1 MHLRP
6 LLWLLLVVGAFGA
19 STIGAS
25 AQNKLYLPSIK
36 YTSTGVTVFNQVCY
50 QPDGIQFWVN
60 NVKWVKDVD
69 YFEGFCAYGICKISF
84 DFGKLKPG
92 DTFEVRDACGSVAA
106 SRTVEDDYV
115 YIEVPNGNSYSGNG
129 IGSTDESAPYDRLSN
144 PISVGKC
151 EAININAHG
160 LHKYNILIG
169 TSSFGTTYTSGKFLI
184 NGSPLNSGIVGAD
197 LQGSNNPISYTINGN
212 GSITYNGT
220 VAFYSNS
227 NFSGRS
233 PFSLEY
239 QHNGVL
245 PFDIQEIAL
254 GAIGFRMW
262 DNNTITI
269 KEYTYNGTIENTE
282 SGNFS
287 ASTFK
292 ITFDGANFK
301 FYIDNVLK
309 KTVARSV
316 VYTSS
321 SGNLSNG
328 GVLPYG
334 TGITWQPSN
343 SGSQWVGVIV
353 DGVLKTRQ
361 QFNVVDDMSIAESV
375 VNVACNGGSTGSI
388 TANVNGGKSP
398 FLYAINGGA
407 FQNSNFFG
415 GLNAGNYNI
424 KVRDAS
430 GCETTKN
437 INVYE
442 NAALNF
448 SLATKNNA
456 NCVGENNG
464 SITLNGSGGIGTL
477 QYGINNT
484 NYQTSNTFSNLGA
497 GPYTFWVKDAA
508 GCTKNLNESIGIN
521 STLSATLTSQD
532 VSCFGGNTG
541 SITIISAGVPS
552 GTVQYSIDGTNFVA
566 SNVFTG
572 LSANTYTVKVKD
584 NLCTVNVASQIITQ
598 PSDLSINPDIK
609 NINCYGGADGQITL
623 NTTGGTPAYQ
633 FSKDGTIYVS
643 SNIFTNLGVNNY
655 KFWVKDA
662 NGCIKESTILS
673 ITQPNALELSIDT
686 KVDVLC
692 NGANTG
698 VVKLKANGGTKA
710 YQFSKDGS
718 TFQSDSSFTALVAGD
733 YTFTLK
739 DAKGCTQTTNTS
751 ILQPTAIVISSPVIT
766 NLSCHGDNSGQIVVS
781 ATGGVGPYTFS
792 KDNTTYQ
799 NSGTFSA
806 LAANA
811 YTIYA
816 QDNQACKVSIN
827 TTVSEPSLVSAVI
840 TITNNLCNADQTGQ
854 IVAVGSGGTPSY
866 QYSRDGI
873 NFVSTGTFSALTAG
887 SYTIQTKDSRGC
899 LNSQTVKVNEP
910 TVLTATPSITKH
922 VTCFGGND
930 GSINVLAG
938 GGTSPYTYSANGTA
952 YQSGANFSFAI
963 GTYSFWVKDANGCIK
978 TTGSL
983 TLTQP
988 TDILPSVSGKTDVSC
1003 LGGNNGTATIAATGG
1018 IAPYTF
1024 SKDGS
1029 NFQTS
1034 GTFDGFAAGT
1044 AVFTVKD
1051 NVGCTKPISIDILQP
1066 AQALQVSISSQSNL
1080 TCYQN
1085 NSGSIQAVMSGGTA
1099 PYQFSKDNNNFQTS
1113 GTFTTLS
1120 AGNYTIYGKD
1130 ANSCQTSISLNLSE
1144 PSDINIS
1151 ILQKQ
1156 DVDCASY
1163 ATGFFKV
1170 GASGGT
1176 GAFTYSLSGT
1186 DFNGNGLATAANG
1199 SGYFD
1204 NLKIGNYVVN
1214 YRDQNSCSK
1223 DFPVTII
1230 AKSSPIRFDI
1240 AKTLPTDCVTEN
1252 GSIVVN
1258 NVRGGQGNYVYRIS
1272 NQTSASGNNSFTNL
1286 PNGSYY
1292 VTVTDNLC
1300 AYTEAVNLELPNS
1313 IKATYTI
1320 NPINCQIPTAN
1331 LSIDNI
1337 TGGNGNYNLAING
1350 SNFSGNRT
1358 FNNLSPNTYAITIQ
1372 DSPLSCKSVVSVEIK
1387 EQNRADLKVSALGNI
1402 SCFGGNNGFINAF
1415 GDNNMGP
1422 FTYAI
1427 NNGGFSSNA
1436 NFGSLSAGTYKIS
1449 AQTRIG
1455 CLDSIRVTLSQPSLL
1470 QSNITLQSNLCNG
1483 DQTGKISIVGT
1494 GGVSPYQ
1501 YSLDGTNY
1509 QSGNDFTNL
1518 SAGNYTVTVKDNNGC
1533 SFTQNPILSQPTL
1546 VTTASSV
1553 LQEVSCFAGSD
1564 GKGQVIASGGTLPYT
1579 FSIDGTN
1586 FVSSNV
1592 FDGLKANTYQFW
1604 VKDANGCTKT
1614 STVITVTQPTLLVP
1628 SVVAF
1633 SNTLC
1638 NGSSDGTI
1646 TLAATGGTSP
1656 YQYSKD
1662 NSTYQNAVL
1671 LTAFPAGNFTVYVK
1685 DSKGCVKTIEQ
1696 SIDQPAPLSLNLV
1709 SKSDLTCFE
1718 NQTGKLEVG
1727 INGGTQP
1734 YRYSLDNTTFQ
1745 SSPIFTNLKAG
1756 TYQVTGKD
1764 VNNCTFLL
1772 STSLSEPELLKAS
1785 FTVKTNDCYGD
1796 QTGKINTFASG
1807 GTQPYEYNLNQQAF
1821 QTGTEFNQLF
1831 AGNYQM
1837 TVRDKN
1843 ACIYTQN
1850 VEVKQPDE
1858 LKLFPINQ
1866 DLIRC
1871 FGEANGSILINTTGG
1886 TPNFIYSLDDKI
1898 YEDKPLFQSLK
1909 VGTYQIY
1916 VKDANQCFKKTE
1928 ITLKEPDK
1936 LLMSL
1941 VKQANPLCAG
1951 EANGIIEVK
1960 AVGGNGGYT
1969 FIRDNVDS
1977 TKTGLFEKLS
1987 QAEYTFK
1994 VLDAKQCEDTI
2005 KSVVLKWPTAL
2016 RATEEKVVTPA
2027 CVGDANG
2034 AITISMKGG
2043 TPPYKTQLN
2052 EVLSMVNPS
2061 TIDAFVFDNLTSG
2074 TYSIRLQDANGC
2086 QLQTSVKV
2094 PVPAQLNAIDFS
2106 SYLPE
2111 KVCKGQQL
2119 ILNANNPNQTVQWYF
2134 NGTAIPLKELAL
2146 QENMQLSQDHQSL
2159 TTSVAGKYS
2168 VSVKNASGC
2177 EVKAAYELV
2186 NNDKALDAD
2195 FLLPVQVF
2203 VGDEVVAMDI
2213 TKPIPDKVIWTLPA
2227 EADKMEE
2234 NIKRIKF
2241 AFVNDGKYVVQMQ
2254 AFLGDC
2260 IALVKHDIEVFKPE
2274 DVDKTDPKLGY
2285 DKAKLISKVVV
2296 LPNPNYGKFSVTV
2309 DLIRA
2314 KPIEVSLVRASS
2326 GQTVYQT
2333 TLSEA
2338 KLQHVFEMDVKVKS
2352 DNYLLIVRSEDSVN
2366 QTRIAIID

>member
-1 MHLRP
+1 MFLRP
-6 LLWLLLVVGAFGA
+6 LLWLLLLVGVYGA
-19 STIGAS
+19 STLGAS
-25 AQNKLYLPSIK
+25 AQNKLYLPTIK
-36 YTSTGVTVFNQVCY
+36 YTATGTTAFNQVCY
-50 QPDGIQFWVN
+50 QSDGIQFWVN
-60 NVKWVKDVD
+60 NVKWVRGVD
-69 YFEGFCAYGICKISF
+69 YTEDFCAFGICKINF

-92 DTFEVRDACGSVAA
+92 DTFEIRDACGSVAA
-106 SRTVEDDYV
+106 TRTVEDDYV
-115 YIEVPNGNSYSGNG
+115 YVEVPNGNSYSGNG
-129 IGSTDESAPYDRLSN
+129 IGSTDESAPYGRLSS
-144 PISVGKC
+144 PVYVGKC
-151 EAININAHG
+151 EPITINAHG
-160 LHKYNILIG
+160 LHKYYINVG
-169 TSSFGTTYTSGKFLI
+169 TSSFGTSYTSGKFLI
-184 NGSPLNSGIVGAD
+184 NGSPLNGGMVGAD
-197 LQGSNNPISYTINGN
+197 LQGSSNPISYAVNGN
-212 GSITYNGT
+212 GSITYNGG
-220 VAFYSNS
+220 VAFSSYA

-245 PFDIQEIAL
+245 PFDVQEVTM
-254 GAIGFRMW
+254 GAIGFRMRN
-262 DNNTITI
+262 NNTVNI
-269 KEYTYNGTIENTE
+269 KEYTYTGTIESTE
-282 SGNFS
+282 TGNFS

-292 ITFDGANFK
+292 ITYDGANFK

-321 SGNLSNG
+321 SGSISNG

-334 TGITWQPSN
+334 TGVTWQPSN

-353 DGVLKTRQ
+353 DGVLNTRQ
-361 QFNVVDDMSIAESV
+361 QFSVADDMSISESV

-388 TANVNGGKSP
+388 TVNVNGGKSG
-398 FLYAINGGA
+398 FQYAKNGGA
-407 FQNSNFFG
+407 FQSSNVFG
-415 GLNAGNYNI
+415 GLSAGNYSI

-430 GCETTKN
+430 GCETTKT
-437 INVYE
+437 INVSE

-477 QYGINNT
+477 QYGINNA
-484 NYQTSNTFSNLGA
+484 NYQSSNTFSNLGA
-497 GPYTFWVKDAA
+497 GTYTFWLKDAA
-508 GCTKNLNESIGIN
+508 GCTKNFSESIGIN
-521 STLSATLTSQD
+521 STLSATVSSQD

-541 SITIISAGVPS
+541 SITITSAGNPF
-552 GTVQYSIDGTNFVA
+552 GAVQYSIDGTNFVA
-566 SNVFTG
+566 GNVFTG

-584 NLCTVNVASQIITQ
+584 NLCMVNVASQVITQ
-598 PSDLSINPDIK
+598 PSDLSINPDIQS
-609 NINCYGGADGQITL
+609 ISCFGGSDGRITL
-623 NTTGGTPAYQ
+623 NTSGGTPAYQ
-633 FSKDGTIYVS
+633 FSKDGTTYVN
-643 SNIFTNLGVNNY
+643 SNVFANLGVNNY
-655 KFWVKDA
+655 KFWVKDTK
-662 NGCIKESTILS
+662 GCIKESAILS
-673 ITQPNALELSIDT
+673 ITQPTVLSVGIDT

-710 YQFSKDGS
+710 YQFSKDGT
-718 TFQSDSSFTALVAGD
+718 TFQADSSFTALTAGA

-739 DAKGCTQTTNTS
+739 DAKGCTQTTISS
-751 ILQPTAIVISSPVIT
+751 ILQPTAIVISSPVVT
-766 NLSCHGDNSGQIVVS
+766 NLTCNGDNSGQIVVS

-792 KDNTTYQ
+792 KDNSTYQ
-799 NSGTFSA
+799 SSGTFST
-806 LAANA
+806 LAANT

-816 QDNQACKVSIN
+816 QDSKACRVSIN
-827 TTVSEPSLVSAVI
+827 TSVSEPSLVSAAI
-840 TITNNLCNADQTGQ
+840 TITNNLCYADQTGR
-854 IVAVGSGGTPSY
+854 IMAVGSGGTPSY

-873 NFVSTGTFSALTAG
+873 NFVSSGTFSALTAG

-899 LNSQTVKVNEP
+899 LNSQTVTVNQP

-930 GSINVLAG
+930 GTINVLAG
-938 GGTSPYTYSANGTA
+938 GGTSPYTYSSNGTA

-988 TDILPSVSGKTDVSC
+988 TDIVPSVSGKTAVSC
-1003 LGGNNGTATIAATGG
+1003 FGGNNGTASIAATGG

-1024 SKDGS
+1024 SKDGN

-1034 GTFDGFAAGT
+1034 GAFGGFSAGT
-1044 AVFTVKD
+1044 SVLTVKD
-1051 NVGCTKPISIDILQP
+1051 NVGCTRPISVDILQP
-1066 AQALQVSISSQSNL
+1066 AQALQVSISSQANL

-1085 NSGSIQAVMSGGTA
+1085 NTGSIQAALSGGTA
-1099 PYQFSKDNNNFQTS
+1099 PYQFSKDNNNFQAS
-1113 GTFTTLS
+1113 GTFTALS

-1130 ANSCQTSISLNLSE
+1130 ANNCQTSISLNLSE

-1151 ILQKQ
+1151 IVQKQ

-1214 YRDQNSCSK
+1214 YRDQNSCAK
-1223 DFPVTII
+1223 NFPVTII

-1240 AKTLPTDCVTEN
+1240 AKTLPTDCVTGN

-1292 VTVTDNLC
+1292 ITVTDNLC

-1320 NPINCQIPTAN
+1320 NPISCQIPTAN

-1337 TGGNGNYNLAING
+1337 SGGNGGYSLAIDG

-1422 FTYAI
+1422 FNYAI
-1427 NNGGFSSNA
+1427 NNGGFSSNG

-1533 SFTQNPILSQPTL
+1533 SFAQNPTLTQPTL

-1564 GKGQVIASGGTLPYT
+1564 GKGQVIGSGGTLPYT

-1586 FVSSNV
+1586 FVSTNV
-1592 FDGLKANTYQFW
+1592 FEGLKANTYQFW

-1614 STVITVTQPTLLVP
+1614 STVITITQPNLLVP
-1628 SVVAF
+1628 SVAAF
-1633 SNTLC
+1633 SNALC

-1662 NSTYQNAVL
+1662 NSTYQNATL

-1685 DSKGCVKTIEQ
+1685 DSKGCVKTTTQ
-1696 SIDQPAPLSLNLV
+1696 TIDQPAPLSLNLV

-1756 TYQVTGKD
+1756 TYNVTGKD

-1807 GTQPYEYNLNQQAF
+1807 GTTPYEYALNQQTF
-1821 QTGTEFNQLF
+1821 QTSTEFNQLF
-1831 AGNYQM
+1831 AGNYLM

-1898 YEDKPLFQSLK
+1898 YEDKPLFQNLK

-1941 VKQANPLCAG
+1941 VKQANPLCVG

-1969 FIRDNVDS
+1969 FIRDNIS
-1977 TKTGLFEKLS
+1977 KNQTGLFEGLS

-1994 VLDAKQCEDTI
+1994 VLDAKQCEDNI
-2005 KSVVLKWPTAL
+2005 KSVVLKWPSAL

-2034 AITISMKGG
+2034 SITLSMKGG
-2043 TPPYKTQLN
+2043 TPPYKAQFQQ
-2052 EVLSMVNPS
+2052 
-2061 TIDAFVFDNLTSG
+2061 TITPLTDAIVFDKLISG
-2074 TYSIRLQDANGC
+2074 TYAIALQDANGC
-2086 QLQTSVKV
+2086 QLQTAVKV
-2094 PVPAQLNAIDFS
+2094 PVPDKLNAIDFTS
-2106 SYLPE
+2106 LLPKE
-2111 KVCKGQQL
+2111 VCKGQQL
-2119 ILNANNPNQTVQWYF
+2119 ILNANNPNQTIQWYL
-2134 NGTAIPLKELAL
+2134 NGSVIPLADVVFKESI
-2146 QENMQLSQDHQSL
+2146 QLSKDQQTL
-2159 TTSVAGKYS
+2159 TTSVAGMYS

-2186 NNDKALDAD
+2186 NNDKALKAD

-2203 VGDEVVAMDI
+2203 VGDEVVALDI

-2241 AFVNDGKYVVQMQ
+2241 AFVNEGDYVVQMQ

-2260 IALVKHDIEVFKPE
+2260 ITLVKHDIKVFKPE

-2285 DKAKLISKVVV
+2285 DKTKLISKVAVS
-2296 LPNPNYGKFSVTV
+2296 PNPNYGKFSVTV
-2309 DLIRA
+2309 DLVRA

-2326 GQTVYQT
+2326 GQTVYKT

-2338 KLQHVFEMDVKVKS
+2338 KQQHILDMDVKVKS